1 MTKFGLK
8 YKTNKQILK
17 NVITLVKQGQDAEM
31 QKVRELT
38 VIQWKKWSM
47 EMHIKIIILLSF

>member
-38 VIQWKKWSM
+38 VIQWKKM
-47 EMHIKIIILLSF
+47 KHGNAY